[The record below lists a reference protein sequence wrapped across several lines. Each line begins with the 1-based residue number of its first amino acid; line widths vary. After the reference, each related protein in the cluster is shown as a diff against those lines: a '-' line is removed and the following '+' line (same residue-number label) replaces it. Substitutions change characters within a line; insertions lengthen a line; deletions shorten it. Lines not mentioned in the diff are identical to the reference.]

1 MKKKKK
7 TKVMKEKKIKVME
20 KYNIDKNM
28 FSEEEREVSELLV
41 ELHHVILDLE
51 VPLISLL
58 PFSWGC
64 KRIRSSIQYYN
75 PTTIVTTCAAIAP
88 PPLHHGGAAVSTPF
102 EAASSPATPLSL
114 SLTESDDKAKK
125 TLQGKASLEK
135 EINNVK
141 HYSEHLKASNL
152 KFKARKQE
160 LSYSYNSYNK
170 SEAKKPKLGSECPM
184 QFVYATNP
192 INSPNPMVGNLQ
204 YTTQYVALMLNQTCG
219 SPQIC
224 NTEGISQF
232 QYVSCNHSMPMQM
245 ASSSSSLSLL
255 SSPNSST
262 AALGLVNNTSS
273 NMGQIGIL
281 DLNVSS
287 EEFIHVDSCQ
297 PLDLNV
303 VNKDL
308 NRVIAAQARQRR
320 IQINKLKNPIG
331 NSQTRYSYG

>member
-7 TKVMKEKKIKVME
+7 IKVMKEKKIKLIE
-20 KYNIDKNM
+20 KYNIDSNI
-28 FSEEEREVSELLV
+28 FSEEEKEVSELLL
-41 ELHHVILDLE
+41 ELHRVILDLE

-58 PFSWGC
+58 PFTWGC

-75 PTTIVTTCAAIAP
+75 PTTALTTCDAIAR

-114 SLTESDDKAKK
+114 SLTEPDGKVEKP
-125 TLQGKASLEK
+125 LRGKASLEK
-135 EINNVK
+135 EIDNVK

-160 LSYSYNSYNK
+160 LSYSYNSSNK
-170 SEAKKPKLGSECPM
+170 SEAKKPNLGSECPM
-184 QFVYATNP
+184 QFVYAPNQ

-219 SPQIC
+219 PPQIC
-224 NTEGISQF
+224 NTESITQF
-232 QYVSCNHSMPMQM
+232 QYVSCNHSMPMQV
-245 ASSSSSLSLL
+245 APSSLLS
-255 SSPNSST
+255 SSPNSSS
-262 AALGLVNNTSS
+262 AALGLVNNTSR
-273 NMGQIGIL
+273 NGIL

-287 EEFIHVDSCQ
+287 EEFIHVESCQ

-331 NSQTRYSYG
+331 NSQTRYSCG

>member
-7 TKVMKEKKIKVME
+7 IKVMKEKKIKLIE
-20 KYNIDKNM
+20 KYNIDSNI
-28 FSEEEREVSELLV
+28 FSEEEKEVSELLL
-41 ELHHVILDLE
+41 ELHRVILDLE

-58 PFSWGC
+58 PFTWGC

-75 PTTIVTTCAAIAP
+75 PTTALTTCDAIAR

-114 SLTESDDKAKK
+114 SLTEPDGKVEKP
-125 TLQGKASLEK
+125 LRGKASLEK
-135 EINNVK
+135 
-141 HYSEHLKASNL
+141 
-152 KFKARKQE
+152 
-160 LSYSYNSYNK
+160 LSYSYNSSNK
-170 SEAKKPKLGSECPM
+170 SEAKKPNLGSECPM
-184 QFVYATNP
+184 QFVYAPNQ

-219 SPQIC
+219 PPQIC
-224 NTEGISQF
+224 NTESITQF
-232 QYVSCNHSMPMQM
+232 QYVSCNHSMPMQV
-245 ASSSSSLSLL
+245 APSSLLS
-255 SSPNSST
+255 SSPNSSS
-262 AALGLVNNTSS
+262 AALGLVNNTSR
-273 NMGQIGIL
+273 NGIL

-287 EEFIHVDSCQ
+287 EEFIHVESCQ

-331 NSQTRYSYG
+331 NSQTRYSCG

>member
-7 TKVMKEKKIKVME
+7 IKVMKEKKKKLIE
-20 KYNIDKNM
+20 KYNIDSNM
-28 FSEEEREVSELLV
+28 FSEEEREVSEILV
-41 ELHHVILDLE
+41 ELHRVILDLE

-58 PFSWGC
+58 PFTWGC
-64 KRIRSSIQYYN
+64 KRIRSAIQYYN
-75 PTTIVTTCAAIAP
+75 PSTALTTCAAIAP
-88 PPLHHGGAAVSTPF
+88 PPLHHGGAAVSTPC

-114 SLTESDDKAKK
+114 SLTESDDKAEKP
-125 TLQGKASLEK
+125 LQGKASLKK
-135 EINNVK
+135 EIDNMK

-160 LSYSYNSYNK
+160 LSYSYNSSNK
-170 SEAKKPKLGSECPM
+170 SEAKKPNLGSEYPM
-184 QFVYATNP
+184 QFVYAPNQ
-192 INSPNPMVGNLQ
+192 INSTNPMVGNLQ

-219 SPQIC
+219 PPQIC
-224 NTEGISQF
+224 NTEGITQF
-232 QYVSCNHSMPMQM
+232 QYMSCNHSMPIQM
-245 ASSSSSLSLL
+245 APPSSLSLS
-255 SSPNSST
+255 SSPSSSSAT
-262 AALGLVNNTSS
+262 LGMVNNTSR
-273 NMGQIGIL
+273 NGILL

-287 EEFIHVDSCQ
+287 EEFIHVESCQ
-297 PLDLNV
+297 KLDLNV